1 MHVMS
6 LNSPLLYAD
15 CQSLP
20 LHMPPPRPAAN
31 IRQMPLC
38 EPAAMGIMD
47 ALFRNGKDALLS
59 EEELLDR
66 AIGRRMSTV
75 RRVAFEMRAVKGRD
89 APLQRC

>member
-1 MHVMS
+1 
-6 LNSPLLYAD
+6 
-15 CQSLP
+15 
-20 LHMPPPRPAAN
+20 
-31 IRQMPLC
+31 
-38 EPAAMGIMD
+38 MGIMD